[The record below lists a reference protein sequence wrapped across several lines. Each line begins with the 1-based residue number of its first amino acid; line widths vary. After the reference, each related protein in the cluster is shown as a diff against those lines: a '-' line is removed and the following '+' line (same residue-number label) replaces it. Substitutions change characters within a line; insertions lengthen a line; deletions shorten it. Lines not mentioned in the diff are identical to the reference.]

1 MRTHPVYENFSMLN
15 SETTE
20 LMSRSGCNRAAKT
33 RAGIHLK
40 KKIPAEDFPYYA
52 SVQNYFDNN
61 KLAIT
66 AVIIIKCFVYV

>member
-1 MRTHPVYENFSMLN
+1 MQPSSQNQGWDSFE
-15 SETTE
+15 
-20 LMSRSGCNRAAKT
+20 
-33 RAGIHLK
+33 
-40 KKIPAEDFPYYA
+40 KKIPAQDFPYYA